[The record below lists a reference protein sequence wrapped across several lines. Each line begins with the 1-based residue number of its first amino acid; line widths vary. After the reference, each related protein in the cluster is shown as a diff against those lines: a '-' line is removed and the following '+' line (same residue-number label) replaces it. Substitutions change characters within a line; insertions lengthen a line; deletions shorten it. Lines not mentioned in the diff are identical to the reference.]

1 MRAMPEGTVVFDV
14 NAPVE
19 KVWSFLSDMQQVGR
33 CVPGVENVE
42 VLDAT
47 HARWTLTVK
56 IGPLSQTIKVLTET
70 LEQIPLRRGRFRAEA
85 ENIDMIGTTELTP
98 AGKGTRIVY
107 TMAVNAKGPLARIMD
122 NFMRTKLKSQTEEF
136 AAKVKRALDG

>member
-1 MRAMPEGTVVFDV
+1 MPEGTVAFDV

-33 CVPGVENVE
+33 CVPGVENIE
-42 VLDAT
+42 ALDAT

-56 IGPLSQTIKVLTET
+56 IGPLSQTIEVLTET

-85 ENIDMIGTTELTP
+85 ENLVMMGTTELTP

-107 TMAVNAKGPLARIMD
+107 TMAVKAKGPLARIMD
-122 NFMRTKLKSQTEEF
+122 NFMRTKLKSQAEEF
-136 AAKVKRALDG
+136 AANLKHALEG

>member
-1 MRAMPEGTVVFDV
+1 MPEGTVAFDV
-14 NAPVE
+14 KAPVE
-19 KVWSFLSDMQQVGR
+19 KVWSFLSDMRQIGR
-33 CVPGVENVE
+33 CVPGVESVD

-70 LEQIPLRRGRFRAEA
+70 LEQVPLRRGRFRAEA
-85 ENIDMIGTTELTP
+85 ENIDMMGTTELTP
-98 AGKGTRIVY
+98 AGNGTKIVY
-107 TMAVNAKGPLARIMD
+107 TMVVNAKGPLARIMD

-136 AAKVKRALDG
+136 AANVKRALEG